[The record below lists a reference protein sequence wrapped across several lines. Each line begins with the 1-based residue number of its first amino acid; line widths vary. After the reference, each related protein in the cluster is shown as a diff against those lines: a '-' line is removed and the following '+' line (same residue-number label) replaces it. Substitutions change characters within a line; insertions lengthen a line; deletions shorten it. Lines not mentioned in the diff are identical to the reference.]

1 MAAQEFEK
9 IVLRQLLL
17 CPNDNKELHDQLME
31 KYSDDIEEILEI
43 EWKPRDDVYNYILD
57 DRNSRLTADLL
68 DSPSSPS
75 TSTIA

>member
-17 CPNDNKELHDQLME
+17 CPNDNKELHDRLVE

-43 EWKPRDDVYNYILD
+43 EWKPRADVYNYILD